1 MACADLFSHGS
12 SLYVALGLVLIS
24 DAIAALG
31 LPPGKHCLG
40 TVQVDIRDNMA
51 TVAGSK
57 TLAGRSVQ
65 FFLLKM

>member
-1 MACADLFSHGS
+1 MTSH
-12 SLYVALGLVLIS
+12 YIIRYIFIGLVLVS

-40 TVQVDIRDNMA
+40 TVEVDIHHDMA

-57 TLAGRSVQ
+57 TLAGR
-65 FFLLKM
+65 

>member
-1 MACADLFSHGS
+1 MNLFH
-12 SLYVALGLVLIS
+12 YIIRYIFIGLVLVS

-40 TVQVDIRDNMA
+40 TVEVEIHPDMA

-57 TLAGRSVQ
+57 TLAGR
-65 FFLLKM
+65 